1 MGKIKIGKVA
11 SAVGM
16 KGEIKILSYSD
27 DEKRFEKLETIYI
40 GESRHEIEAVRYKG
54 NMPIIKAAGID
65 DRNASEAAAGRS
77 VFMDESDLEEL
88 GEDEYYVRDIAGSQ
102 VITEDGEILGTL
114 RDITNHAGQDLY
126 EVEKPDGGILLIP
139 GVPAFILDI
148 DGENMKITVRLIE
161 GLTDL

>member
-1 MGKIKIGKVA
+1 MEKIKIGKVA

-27 DEKRFEKLETIYI
+27 DEERFEKLDRIYI
-40 GESRHEIEAVRYKG
+40 GDKQYEIESVRYKG

-88 GEDEYYVRDIAGSQ
+88 GEDEHYVRDIIGAQ
-102 VITEDGEILGTL
+102 VVTEEGCVLGTL
-114 RDITNHAGQDLY
+114 KDITNHAGQDLY

-148 DGENMKITVRLIE
+148 DEENMKITVRLIE
-161 GLTDL
+161 GLADL